1 MSKFSHLL
9 DVSTDMTS
17 IPDFIID
24 KINRAYQLHA
34 LEQHAEA
41 MDLLNNTL
49 ATTSIKEPVLRAI
62 VQLNIEADNF
72 EPAIAGLEQLV
83 LITSSPIVYVKN
95 LYSLCYSCGQKDRA
109 IRYLRS
115 YVSDKPSDPQ
125 GLYNLADG
133 IRRERH
139 FEEALEQYRAAIE
152 CGFSDIS
159 LAKLKMADI
168 QQQINRENE
177 AIVIL
182 EEILNEEP
190 TYLPAL
196 FNLASLYD
204 EIADKQHACELY
216 QKILAIQPDH
226 ALAMSRL
233 ATMSGNAIESER
245 LILKIKSALS
255 ENEYTPEELESLYF
269 ALGKLNDDCK
279 KYEQAAQ
286 YYVLG
291 NELQIEKSLPYNP
304 LEQEKLTQDICRTF
318 DSQLVKSKDIDSGDA
333 FSPIFICGMFR
344 SGSTLVEQIL
354 SAHPEVESAGEID
367 FLKKAIEKFC
377 PNFQKSINLNEES
390 LISISQEYKSNVA
403 RYLSSPRF
411 FTDKNPVNFTLV
423 AIIKRMFPHA
433 KFIFTQ
439 RERLDNCL
447 SVYFQQLDNSL
458 NYASNLVDLKHY
470 YNEQMKLLNH
480 WQSVLSNDDYLILN
494 YESFVS
500 NFDTE
505 LMNLLKFLDLQWSDS
520 CLAFHEQKKRIK
532 TASIWQVRQPMNT
545 NSLLR
550 WKNYEPYL
558 KDLND

>member
-9 DVSTDMTS
+9 EVSTDMAS
-17 IPDFIID
+17 IPDFIIE
-24 KINRAYQLHA
+24 KINKAYQLHA
-34 LEQHAEA
+34 LERHAEA
-41 MDLLNNTL
+41 VDLLNNTL
-49 ATTSIKEPVLRAI
+49 ATTSIKEPVLRAL
-62 VQLNIEADNF
+62 VQLCIESKNIET
-72 EPAIAGLEQLV
+72 AITGLEQLAS
-83 LITSSPIVYVKN
+83 IASSPTVYIRN
-95 LYSLCYSCGQKDRA
+95 LYSLCYSNGQKARA
-109 IRYLRS
+109 INYLRR
-115 YVSDKPSDPQ
+115 YVSDKPTDPE

-133 IRRERH
+133 CRRERL
-139 FEEALEQYRAAIE
+139 FDEALQHYSLAIE
-152 CGFSDIS
+152 CGFSDTS
-159 LAKLKMADI
+159 LAKLNMADI
-168 QQQINRENE
+168 QQQINRESE
-177 AIVIL
+177 AIIIL
-182 EEILNEEP
+182 TEILDREP

-204 EIADKQHACELY
+204 ESADKERANELY

-233 ATMSGNAIESER
+233 ATMSGNTIESER

-255 ENEYTPEELESLYF
+255 ANEYTPEELESLYF

-279 KYEQAAQ
+279 RYEQAAQ

-304 LEQEKLTQDICRTF
+304 LEQEKLTQDICSAF
-318 DSQLVKSKDIDSGDA
+318 DSLLVRSKDMDSEDA

-367 FLKKAIEKFC
+367 FLKKAVEKFC
-377 PNFQKSINLNEES
+377 PNFQEAINLNEES
-390 LISISQEYKSNVA
+390 LISISQEYKKNVIS
-403 RYLSSPRF
+403 YLSNPLF

-423 AIIKRMFPHA
+423 SLIKRLFPQA

-447 SVYFQQLDNSL
+447 SVYFQQLDNTL
-458 NYASNLVDLKHY
+458 NYASSLIDTKHY
-470 YNEQMKLLNH
+470 YDEQMKLLNH
-480 WQSVLSNDDYLILN
+480 WQSILSNDDYLILN
-494 YESFVS
+494 YESLVT

-505 LMNLLKFLDLQWSDS
+505 LMKLLKFLGLQWSDS
-520 CLAFHEQKKRIK
+520 CLAFYGQKKRIK

-545 NSLLR
+545 NSILR
-550 WKNYEPYL
+550 WQNYKPYL
-558 KDLND
+558 KDLDD